1 MQEESKFLNVEAPAQ
16 WAQSLEQVF
25 IEVRYAHRHD
35 SPGCSQVEDET
46 VVIEEDFVQVYVVC
60 IQGTQKIRYIWSVV
74 LNAPINVEKSFSKHQ
89 AVGRHHITL
98 EKVHQPD
105 RWRFLHSEE
114 DVRPSQLRIWKD
126 KHQKHLE
133 KVWEHFDPPSADWE
147 GHEWKEAE
155 EEDY

>member
-98 EKVHQPD
+98 EKV
-105 RWRFLHSEE
+105 R
-114 DVRPSQLRIWKD
+114 
-126 KHQKHLE
+126 
-133 KVWEHFDPPSADWE
+133 
-147 GHEWKEAE
+147 
-155 EEDY
+155 